1 MKLLAVVTLLLFSGF
16 SLFSDS
22 LTVVNRTGS
31 VLELIQAAPAGED
44 QWGDDLIPGE
54 VVLDGESVLLDL
66 IGTAPWAFRMVDSEN
81 VVYVL
86 YDVMP
91 SLTGK
96 LTVGPEN
103 QARLSVYA
111 GKSRTISIANRTG
124 AAISALRIST
134 VQDNSW
140 GSDVLGGKYIR
151 QGETSLISFTTI
163 PGALSFDIL
172 FTLLTGNQEVS
183 YEKNDVILTD
193 GASLVLTLQP

>member
-1 MKLLAVVTLLLFSGF
+1 MKLLAAALLLLSGF
-16 SLFSDS
+16 PLFSDS

-31 VLELIQAAPAGED
+31 VLELIQAAPSGED
-44 QWGDDLIPGE
+44 QWGEDLIPGR
-54 VVLDGESVLLDL
+54 VVLDGESVILDL
-66 IGTAPWAFRMVDSEN
+66 IGTAPWAFRMVDSED

-91 SLTGK
+91 SSRGK

-111 GKSRTISIANRTG
+111 GSSRTISIANRTG
-124 AAISALRIST
+124 AAISALRISS

-151 QGETSLISFTTI
+151 QGETAHITFTTV

-172 FTLLTGNQEVS
+172 FTLITENQEAS
-183 YEKNDVILTD
+183 YEKNNVILTD